1 MQSFSGAVVAA
12 RGRSARCTV
21 VQVQSTCAE
30 LCRGCCVRGAE
41 CRVVLAVL
49 SGGEVHQRMCRGH
62 SEVGQRLR
70 GADEVQIMCSGAST
84 PVQRGAE

>member
-1 MQSFSGAVVAA
+1 M
-12 RGRSARCTV
+12 
-21 VQVQSTCAE
+21 
-30 LCRGCCVRGAE
+30 RGAE

-70 GADEVQIMCSGAST
+70 GAQLQTRC
-84 PVQRGAE
+84 RGAEVLRFNRQDSVKVQVLLGYSGAE